1 MVRPMVPTVALWT
14 AGHRDEILATVG
26 FRRVTALILV
36 TVTACGSAPSSA
48 PVPTTPAPVTPPSV
62 VSTPA
67 VDVAVDQVIDDIAEG
82 FNRFRSDATELEP
95 MVLNWA
101 YAGGTYRRVADN
113 LRAGALGEVPVTIT
127 GNLATVLT
135 DAADGLQSATEC
147 VANGLKAGSGPEVC
161 RTTFDA
167 ASTAH
172 TMIAVALGPLIPLG
186 TRPFPEVLAL
196 FS

>member
-1 MVRPMVPTVALWT
+1 MQSFASVS
-14 AGHRDEILATVG
+14 
-26 FRRVTALILV
+26 FRRATALVLI
-36 TVTACGSAPSSA
+36 TVTSCGSATSSA
-48 PVPTTPAPVTPPSV
+48 PAPTTPAPATPPSV

-67 VDVAVDQVIDDIAEG
+67 ADVAVDQVIDDIAEG
-82 FNRFRSDATELEP
+82 FNRFRSDATELER

-101 YAGGTYRRVADN
+101 YAGGTYMRVADN
-113 LRAGALGEVPVTIT
+113 LRAGALGGVPVTIT

-147 VANGLKAGSGPEVC
+147 VANGLEAGSRPEVC

-172 TMIAVALGPLIPLG
+172 TMIAVALGPLIPFG
-186 TRPFPEVLAL
+186 TRSSPEILAL